1 MQGTVTILKS
11 IFTKFIFQQN
21 AGDDKLEKI
30 FSRFESLMPRVNET
44 KLVTDMLWKSYVV
57 CVYND

>member
-11 IFTKFIFQQN
+11 IFTKFISQQN

-44 KLVTDMLWKSYVV
+44 KLVTDMLWKSYEV